1 MAIVFT
7 KLSDSLLADPKQ
19 AMRYVE
25 AKLRQLAFLVV
36 PESVEALSQSIRN
49 TADGT
54 VNLAIGNKLP
64 HLPLASKETCAKE
77 RSLSD
82 EAVQNQFESKTA
94 CLLKAIEIAKKKSDL
109 KVHEIVEEERFT
121 YLEMPFKN
129 LPKYTGVLVCRTDQA
144 EYSLITVGYLFRP
157 YQARR
162 ELKCHEVIYYQ
173 APEIQVTGAV
183 GDIAKSLA
191 TGLLSGIGG
200 KIGVLIFN
208 AIFPPG
214 VPSYFNE
221 VYKQI
226 EKIVNK
232 ELTQNT
238 IDEINGQINGMKDWV
253 AITYTNAKESG
264 LSKDKLTNIL
274 QPREPQIAI
283 QLVGVL
289 MEQRYAQPGITVF
302 MIGAGMHLS
311 VLQEL
316 ALIDPDAASP
326 IESHYAKSV
335 QQYAKEYAGHA
346 KPTTENILRTRAD
359 TIHKKFKSF
368 IPPGTT
374 VPMFENL
381 YWFEDS
387 LTGYKSQIWMNV
399 VDTKGESNPDAEK
412 QRDEAF
418 ANYTKEKHDQ
428 IVKDMEDPVAT
439 ANEWLKLVDRPI
451 PPIWSLCL
459 VTVKCQHKQTGKRL
473 NDFI

>member
-25 AKLRQLAFLVV
+25 AKLHQLAFQVV
-36 PESVEALSQSIRN
+36 PESVESLSKSIRN
-49 TADGT
+49 IAEGT
-54 VNLAIGNKLP
+54 VYLAIGNKLP
-64 HLPLASKETCAKE
+64 HLQLASKETCAKE
-77 RSLSD
+77 RSLAD
-82 EAVQNQFESKTA
+82 EAVQNQFESKKA
-94 CLLKAIEIAKKKSDL
+94 CLLKAVEIAKQKSDL
-109 KVHEIVEEERFT
+109 KVHEIVEEQRFT
-121 YLEMPFKN
+121 YLEMPFKD

-144 EYSLITVGYLFRP
+144 EYCLITVGYLYRP
-157 YQARR
+157 YQLRR
-162 ELKCHEVIYYQ
+162 ELKCHEAIFYQ
-173 APEIQVTGAV
+173 APEIHVIGAV
-183 GDIAKSLA
+183 KDLAKSLA

-214 VPSYFNE
+214 VPSYFGE

-232 ELTQNT
+232 DLTQNT
-238 IDEINGQINGMKDWV
+238 IDEINGQINGVKDWV

-264 LSKDKLTNIL
+264 LSKDKLTNLL

-289 MEQRYAQPGITVF
+289 TEQRYAEPGITVF

-326 IESHYAKSV
+326 SESHYAKSV

-346 KPTTENILRTRAD
+346 KPTTDNILQTRANK
-359 TIHKKFKSF
+359 IQAKSKSF
-368 IPPGTT
+368 IPPGTS
-374 VPMFENL
+374 VPMIENF

-387 LTGYKSQIWMNV
+387 LTGYTSQTWVNV
-399 VDTKGESNPDAEK
+399 VEIKRESNPDARK
-412 QRDEAF
+412 QRDEALEK
-418 ANYTKEKHDQ
+418 YKKEKHDQ
-428 IVKDMEDPVAT
+428 LVKDMEDPVAT
-439 ANEWLKLVDRPI
+439 ANEWLKLVDHRPI
-451 PPIWSLCL
+451 PPI
-459 VTVKCQHKQTGKRL
+459 
-473 NDFI
+473 

>member
-19 AMRYVE
+19 AIRYVE
-25 AKLRQLAFLVV
+25 TKLRQLALQVM

-49 TADGT
+49 TAEGT
-54 VNLAIGNKLP
+54 VYLAIGNKLP
-64 HLPLASKETCAKE
+64 HLQLASKETCAKE

-82 EAVQNQFESKTA
+82 VAVQNQIESKTA
-94 CLLKAIEIAKKKSDL
+94 CFLKAVESAKTKSGL
-109 KVHEIVEEERFT
+109 KVHEIVEEETFT
-121 YLEMPFKN
+121 YLEMPFN
-129 LPKYTGVLVCRTDQA
+129 DLPKYTGVLVCRTNQA
-144 EYSLITVGYLFRP
+144 EYCLVTVGYLVRP
-157 YQARR
+157 YQVRR
-162 ELKCHEVIYYQ
+162 ELNCHEAIFYQ
-173 APEIQVTGAV
+173 APEIQVPGFV
-183 GDIAKSLA
+183 SDIAKSLA
-191 TGLLSGIGG
+191 TGLLSGIAGQ
-200 KIGVLIFN
+200 IGALIFN
-208 AIFPPG
+208 AVFPPG
-214 VPSYFNE
+214 IPSYFGE

-451 PPIWSLCL
+451 PPI
-459 VTVKCQHKQTGKRL
+459 
-473 NDFI
+473 

>member
-25 AKLRQLAFLVV
+25 TKLRQLAFQVV

-49 TADGT
+49 TAEGT
-54 VNLAIGNKLP
+54 VYLAIGNKLP
-64 HLPLASKETCAKE
+64 HLQLASKETCAKE

-82 EAVQNQFESKTA
+82 EAVRNQVESKTA
-94 CLLKAIEIAKKKSDL
+94 CFLKAVEIAKIKSGL

-121 YLEMPFKN
+121 YLEMPFKD

-144 EYSLITVGYLFRP
+144 EYCLITVGYLVRP
-157 YQARR
+157 YQVRR
-162 ELKCHEVIYYQ
+162 ELKCHEAIFYQ
-173 APEIQVTGAV
+173 APDIQVSGAV
-183 GDIAKSLA
+183 SDIAKSLA

-200 KIGVLIFN
+200 KIGVLIFD

-214 VPSYFNE
+214 IPSYFDE

-238 IDEINGQINGMKDWV
+238 IDEIDGQINGMKDWV

-264 LSKDKLTNIL
+264 LSKDKLTDLL

-289 MEQRYAQPGITVF
+289 MEQRYAEPGIAVF

-326 IESHYAKSV
+326 TESHYAKSV
-335 QQYAKEYAGHA
+335 QQYAKKYAGHA
-346 KPTTENILRTRAD
+346 KPTTENILQSRANKIQVKNK
-359 TIHKKFKSF
+359 TGF
-368 IPPGTT
+368 IPPGSL
-374 VPMFENL
+374 VPMFENF

-387 LTGYKSQIWMNV
+387 LTGYKSQKWINV
-399 VDTKGESNPDAEK
+399 VSSKGESDPNARK
-412 QRDEAF
+412 HRDEAF
-418 ANYTKEKHDQ
+418 ANYKKEKHNQ
-428 IVKDMEDPVAT
+428 LVKDMEDPVAT
-439 ANEWLKLVDRPI
+439 ANEWLKLMEHPI
-451 PPIWSLCL
+451 PPI
-459 VTVKCQHKQTGKRL
+459 Q
-473 NDFI
+473 